1 MAPRGRQ
8 GAGGGAGVV
17 PNVAW
22 VLVVLQEFEIF
33 LVVDVFAFV
42 VIFFVDDLKRGH
54 LAIRFIERVVVDF
67 KGIGDGEKG
76 RFDRGIPVPAPRR
89 SGSQM
94 FFQGGGQGLKRDTRI
109 DAHDFTLARKRRKW
123 RAMKEQFLSSS
134 VRRERDYARQYEY
147 LVLTVSPEDS
157 LPEARRLLAAHSE
170 YGKWELE
177 RSVLYVGG
185 GRRFWL
191 RRKVIQVQRT
201 V

>member
-1 MAPRGRQ
+1 
-8 GAGGGAGVV
+8 
-17 PNVAW
+17 
-22 VLVVLQEFEIF
+22 
-33 LVVDVFAFV
+33 
-42 VIFFVDDLKRGH
+42 
-54 LAIRFIERVVVDF
+54 
-67 KGIGDGEKG
+67 
-76 RFDRGIPVPAPRR
+76 
-89 SGSQM
+89 
-94 FFQGGGQGLKRDTRI
+94 
-109 DAHDFTLARKRRKW
+109 
-123 RAMKEQFLSSS
+123 MKEHFLNSS

-157 LPEARRLLAAHSE
+157 LPEARRVLAAHSE

>member
-1 MAPRGRQ
+1 
-8 GAGGGAGVV
+8 
-17 PNVAW
+17 
-22 VLVVLQEFEIF
+22 
-33 LVVDVFAFV
+33 
-42 VIFFVDDLKRGH
+42 
-54 LAIRFIERVVVDF
+54 
-67 KGIGDGEKG
+67 
-76 RFDRGIPVPAPRR
+76 
-89 SGSQM
+89 
-94 FFQGGGQGLKRDTRI
+94 
-109 DAHDFTLARKRRKW
+109 
-123 RAMKEQFLSSS
+123 MKEHFLSSS